1 MRVQFV
7 LSLWFF
13 YQSAYLFK
21 FGVAT
26 KTQNRGE
33 ASPGCRLVPV
43 CGRGPRR
50 RAWPWPLVL
59 ANSTSLCWS
68 CFSWRLHLKE
78 ALQGTSMIV
87 KLSSSCI
94 SGQHVR
100 GHVWL
105 ASQRLA
111 HWWPYLV
118 LLLSDHMQ
126 FPQNVLYQQVFQFP
140 Y

>member
-1 MRVQFV
+1 MLQ
-7 LSLWFF
+7 
-13 YQSAYLFK
+13 QK
-21 FGVAT
+21 N
-26 KTQNRGE
+26 QNRGE
-33 ASPGCRLVPV
+33 ASPGCRLAPV

-94 SGQHVR
+94 FGQHVR

-118 LLLSDHMQ
+118 LCYCHTTCNSHRMYFINRFSNSHVEFRCTSSKKLIK
-126 FPQNVLYQQVFQFP
+126 VLFFL
-140 Y
+140 